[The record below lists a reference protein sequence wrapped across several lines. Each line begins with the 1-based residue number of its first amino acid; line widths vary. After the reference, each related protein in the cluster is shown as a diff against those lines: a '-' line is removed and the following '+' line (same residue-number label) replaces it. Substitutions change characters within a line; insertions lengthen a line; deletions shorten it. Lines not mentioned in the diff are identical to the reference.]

1 MIVWPTV
8 FTQLVGAVGLNQGK
22 RKTTCSRILELK
34 KNRLLFSHVAP
45 NLGNGNRLLKKRTEK
60 NLRDNALLL

>member
-8 FTQLVGAVGLNQGK
+8 FTLLVEAVGLNQGK
-22 RKTTCSRILELK
+22 EKTTCSRMDEEEQ
-34 KNRLLFSHVAP
+34 VAFP
-45 NLGNGNRLLKKRTEK
+45 LVAIFRKWELLKKRTEK

>member
-1 MIVWPTV
+1 MIVWPTA

-22 RKTTCSRILELK
+22 EKTTCSRMDEEEQ
-34 KNRLLFSHVAP
+34 VAFLSRRP

-60 NLRDNALLL
+60 N